1 MSKSNKYGDGVEIEA
16 TPEQRA
22 EHYRTQPRKA
32 VPISQIKAEYPNPI
46 LAATGK
52 GNGAVLT
59 AANICLLAGEG
70 GIAKSA
76 LTISLALAYAWAGV
90 EDPDNPRMKPL
101 TGGIFEGIGGR
112 VMMVNYEDTPGT
124 LSAKMT
130 KLATRWGVPETA
142 LDNVFVQNLIG
153 KPLYTTTNGITRD
166 EHADV
171 WEMFIDD
178 GWDQLWREID
188 AMKPSLVILDPCLS
202 AFLGNQNDPGEV
214 RYFLMSVAERAQF
227 SGHDMG
233 VLMVAH
239 SNKDARGKKE
249 ADPYE
254 PGKVSGTTQWTD
266 SVRGVMTIDWH
277 PDKENRPSERILRIP
292 KANLGRSRICCE
304 LDTIRADSGEILGF
318 GTRDEWTDKEP
329 QTRGENNGELQKEK
343 FQSSFGERA

>member
-1 MSKSNKYGDGVEIEA
+1 MSNNDKYADFKTVEA

-22 EHYRTQPRKA
+22 EHYRTMPRKA

-46 LAATGK
+46 LAAVGRT
-52 GNGAVLT
+52 NGAVLT
-59 AANICLLAGEG
+59 AGNICILAGEG
-70 GIAKSA
+70 GIAKSS
-76 LTISLALAYAWAGV
+76 LTISLALSYAWAGV

-101 TGGIFEGIGGR
+101 LGDIFRGIGGR
-112 VMMVNYEDTPGT
+112 VMMVNYEDSPGT

-130 KLATRWGVPETA
+130 KLAEQWGVPKEA
-142 LDNVFVQNLIG
+142 MDNVFVQNLIG
-153 KPLYTTTNGITRD
+153 KPLYTKQSGITRA

-171 WEMFIDD
+171 WERFIDD
-178 GWDQLWREID
+178 GWNQLWREID
-188 AMKPSLVILDPCLS
+188 ALKPSLVILDPCLS
-202 AFLGNQNDPGEV
+202 AFVGNQNDPGEV

-277 PDKENRPSERILRIP
+277 PDKENRPGERILRIP
-292 KANLGRSRICCE
+292 KANLGRSRISCG

-318 GTRDEWTDKEP
+318 ETTGKWVGEEP
-329 QTRGENNGELQKEK
+329 QTEGETNGELQKEK

>member
-76 LTISLALAYAWAGV
+76 LTISLALSYAWAGV
-90 EDPDNPRMKPL
+90 EEPDNARMKPL
-101 TGGIFEGIGGR
+101 TGNIFEGIGGK
-112 VMMVNYEDTPGT
+112 VLMVNYEDTPGT

-130 KLATRWGVPETA
+130 KLAEQWGVPKEA
-142 LDNVFVQNLIG
+142 LDHVFVQNLIG
-153 KPLYTTTNGITRD
+153 KPLYTSESRITRA
-166 EHADV
+166 EHAEV
-171 WEMFIDD
+171 GEMFIDD

-188 AMKPSLVILDPCLS
+188 AIKPSLVVLDPCLS
-202 AFLGNQNDPGEV
+202 AFTGNQNDPGEV
-214 RYFLMSVAERAQF
+214 RFFLMSVAERAQF
-227 SGHDMG
+227 TGHDMG

-266 SVRGVMTIDWH
+266 SVRGVLTIDWH
-277 PDKENRPSERILRIP
+277 PNKENHPGERILRIS
-292 KANLGRSRICCE
+292 KANLGRSRICLE
-304 LDTIRADSGEILGF
+304 LNTIRASGGEILGF
-318 GTRDEWTDKEP
+318 KTVGQWTDSEP
-329 QTRGENNGELQKEK
+329 QTEGASN
-343 FQSSFGERA
+343 ERKTDRPPGV